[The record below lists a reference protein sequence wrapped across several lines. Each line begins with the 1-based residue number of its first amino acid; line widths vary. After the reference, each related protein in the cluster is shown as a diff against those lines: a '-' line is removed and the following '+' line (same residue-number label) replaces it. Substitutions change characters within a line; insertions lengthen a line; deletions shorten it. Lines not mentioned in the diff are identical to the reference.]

1 MHRKEAEMRKTKLRW
16 SGDDG
21 SIDFIQV
28 VIGLMI
34 VAIACVGTFEALAY
48 GYDHLNQQMR
58 YRKALSIARS
68 YVEYWQGR
76 IHTDFDPSDRVT
88 RAGNL
93 GGGQTVLLDEGDP
106 TTSVDDIYCTISY
119 GPLEGVDLQVTG
131 VGVDYWKIRVYV
143 KWWEINESHTIP
155 PHEIF
160 FDATMVPAAL

>member
-1 MHRKEAEMRKTKLRW
+1 MRKTKHRW

-34 VAIACVGTFEALAY
+34 VAIACVGTFQALAY

-76 IHTDFDPSDRVT
+76 IHTDFDPNDRQT

-93 GGGQTVLLDEGDP
+93 AGGGQTVLLDTGDP
-106 TTSVDDIYCTISY
+106 TTTSDDIYCNVAY
-119 GPLEGVDLQVTG
+119 GPLEAVDLQVTG
-131 VGVDYWKIRVYV
+131 VGIDYWKIRVYV
-143 KWWEINESHTIP
+143 NWDEYPAGHNRP
-155 PHEIF
+155 PRHSDIF